1 MKRDSLEQL
10 SLLVVEDSLAD
21 VFLVKEALKEE
32 GLSCHLKVA
41 DDGEKAID
49 ILDEVDA
56 GGQEAPNLLLVDLN
70 VPRQNGEHV
79 LERLRRSPRCGNTP
93 VVMMSTS
100 DTAAERKRAF
110 ELGATEYF
118 CKPSTLAEF
127 MELGKLVRILLEAQ
141 HGVTSPLPNLAPV
154 EP

>member
-10 SLLVVEDSLAD
+10 SLLVVEDSPAD
-21 VFLVKEALKEE
+21 VFLVREALKEE
-32 GLSCHLKVA
+32 GLSCHLKIA
-41 DDGEKAID
+41 DDGEKAIH

-56 GGQEAPNLLLVDLN
+56 GGQDAPNLLLVDLN

-79 LERLRRSPRCGNTP
+79 LERLRRSPRYGKTP

-127 MELGKLVRILLEAQ
+127 MQLGKLVRILLEERHSTA
-141 HGVTSPLPNLAPV
+141 A
-154 EP
+154 